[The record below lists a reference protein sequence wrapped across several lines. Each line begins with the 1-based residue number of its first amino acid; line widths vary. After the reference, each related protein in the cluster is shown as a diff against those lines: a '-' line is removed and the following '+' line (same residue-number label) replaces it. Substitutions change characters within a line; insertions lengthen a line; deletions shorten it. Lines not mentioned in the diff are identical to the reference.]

1 MARLFIL
8 FMLLLTVCNG
18 CSNHSVIGKTEAI
31 TIADRHLA
39 RTLPQMPRSMLR
51 AEVVDQDTTWRV
63 DYHPPKD
70 STGGA
75 SVEVNKQ
82 NGQVVHFIIHQ

>member
-1 MARLFIL
+1 MAKVFIAL
-8 FMLLLTVCNG
+8 MLALISSGG
-18 CSNHSVIGKTEAI
+18 CADDHEIGEAEAI

-51 AEVVDQDTTWRV
+51 PRAVDQGSTWRV
-63 DYHPPKD
+63 DYFPPAD

-75 SVEVNKQ
+75 SVGVNKQ
-82 NGQVVHFIIHQ
+82 NGQVVDFVIHQ